1 MSKYYI
7 IVNDKIYYVDDY
19 NVARNA
25 ANYYAFVD
33 SSEEYDYVEYGRCQ
47 KDGDIIYRESIEVLK
62 RSEGHE
68 FK

>member
-7 IVNDKIYYVDDY
+7 IVNDKIYYVNDY

-25 ANYYAFVD
+25 ADYYAFID
-33 SSEEYDYVEYGRCQ
+33 SSEEYEYVEYGKCRVE
-47 KDGDIIYRESIEVLK
+47 DGIIYRESIEIL
-62 RSEGHE
+62 RCNDGSE